1 MELFSFIFRLGVLF
15 AIFGFIWWIIQ
26 LGYAILR
33 GGARKSVTEFYVIRF
48 IRYVLL
54 VDVTVMF
61 CLDANQ
67 TNLSMQETVIA
78 GLILLTY
85 FIGRLQNAQ
94 LRTKM
99 FNFQIS
105 GNMEVMNRFKP
116 IFDFRS
122 EAMVIGFSI
131 LTFIFLI
138 IYPEYASNAI
148 SLWFYNSIIDIEN
161 TAIFGFIFKVVG
173 FFFVLAIFM
182 KFASGITAL
191 LSGTVRQRD
200 NKDDDDYDNYTEV
213 R

>member
-173 FFFVLAIFM
+173 FFFV
-182 KFASGITAL
+182 
-191 LSGTVRQRD
+191 
-200 NKDDDDYDNYTEV
+200 
-213 R
+213 